1 MAKRSNRAS
10 SKRKRRPRIGLS
22 RRNVTGRQYSLE
34 WQAEAVNAISPDA
47 IRAET
52 ITITGHDGD
61 EIEAY
66 RAMPLAQG
74 SRGGIVWIH
83 HMPGYDRETKEFVR
97 RLAVNGYHT
106 VAPNLYSREAPGA
119 APDDAAAAARA
130 AGGVPDERLVGD
142 VAGAVEHLRSL
153 PGANGKFG
161 VIGHCS
167 GGRHAYLA
175 ACSLQFDAAVDCY
188 GAFIVEDPPEGMPK
202 AMTPI
207 LHLAANLSCPLLG
220 LFGVEDKFPTPAGV
234 ATLDAELT
242 RLSKPHEFH
251 SYDGAGHAFFSVDRP
266 VYRVEAAVDGWR
278 RIDDFFATH
287 LKG

>member
-1 MAKRSNRAS
+1 MTAVS
-10 SKRKRRPRIGLS
+10 S
-22 RRNVTGRQYSLE
+22 
-34 WQAEAVNAISPDA
+34 DA

-52 ITITGHDGD
+52 VTITGHGGD
-61 EIEAY
+61 AIEAY
-66 RAMPLAQG
+66 RASPLAEG

-97 RLAVNGYHT
+97 RLAVSGFHT

-119 APDDAAAAARA
+119 EPDDAAATARA

-175 ACSLQFDAAVDCY
+175 ACSLQLDAAVDCY
-188 GAFIVEDPPEGMPK
+188 GAFIVEDAPEGMPK
-202 AMTPI
+202 TMQPI
-207 LHLAANLSCPLLG
+207 LGLAPNLSCPLLG
-220 LFGVEDKFPTPAGV
+220 LFGVEDRFPPPDSV

-242 RLSKPHEFH
+242 RLTKPHEFH
-251 SYDGAGHAFFSVDRP
+251 SYEGAGHSFFSVDRP
-266 VYRVEAAVDGWR
+266 AYRPEAAVDGWR
-278 RIDDFFATH
+278 RIDAFFTTY